1 YGKGCG
7 LPRFPGVYTRVSSY
21 LDWINQTIQH
31 NSPTI
36 ISTPWPTTKPT
47 TQMPSPVTTTEKT
60 STFPAKSTTVNTQT
74 TTDIVENSSN
84 SIKINI
90 CFFVITLLFLF
101 NY

>member
-1 YGKGCG
+1 
-7 LPRFPGVYTRVSSY
+7 
-21 LDWINQTIQH
+21 
-31 NSPTI
+31 
-36 ISTPWPTTKPT
+36 TPWPTTKPT